1 MRPWVVI
8 AGSSCCPISSARAED
23 KTSRSRERFDLHFDV
38 GRAFGGMVMK
48 VLLTIFVVAVLTP
61 QAVAQDRSSESN
73 RVIFMDSAPNDDA
86 VEESNDSANVSTPGA
101 QRSVLSKQPRLE
113 RTRFLVSGT
122 LWSALGAFLGGLT
135 GSIVTVGLWVVHDDL
150 AVAGVLGTAA
160 LALSGA
166 VVGAGR
172 PARQTG
178 GRCSVS
184 HRVLGLAAGGL
195 ASTLVFG
202 AGFSV
207 AESMGGGPETLLVA
221 GSAAAF
227 TLPHLGAAYFCYNS
241 YTPMGTP
248 SVAKGLR

>member
-1 MRPWVVI
+1 
-8 AGSSCCPISSARAED
+8 
-23 KTSRSRERFDLHFDV
+23 
-38 GRAFGGMVMK
+38 MK

-86 VEESNDSANVSTPGA
+86 VEESNDSANVSTPGV

-166 VVGAGR
+166 VVGAG
-172 PARQTG
+172 
-178 GRCSVS
+178 V
-184 HRVLGLAAGGL
+184 
-195 ASTLVFG
+195 
-202 AGFSV
+202 
-207 AESMGGGPETLLVA
+207 
-221 GSAAAF
+221 
-227 TLPHLGAAYFCYNS
+227 
-241 YTPMGTP
+241 
-248 SVAKGLR
+248 